1 MQTNRELLAKLKFIS
16 KIQPS
21 EKVSLREMKVYPD
34 DMVTTLLRTIFRD
47 NSRAKTLSF
56 IQDTIDKAF
65 EIIHNYKKSEKQSD
79 IIMVQHIVE
88 DLRNSKNGLINL
100 KETYVTDRKF
110 CCDIDII
117 LEGIDA
123 RLTEIQSYIPIPP
136 PIPLFD
142 YEETTP

>member
-1 MQTNRELLAKLKFIS
+1 MQTNRELLSKLKFIS

-21 EKVSLREMKVYPD
+21 EKVSLREMRMYPD
-34 DMVTTLLRTIFRD
+34 DMITTLLRTVFRD

-65 EIIHNYKKSEKQSD
+65 EIIHNYKRSD
-79 IIMVQHIVE
+79 KPSDVIMVQYIIG
-88 DLRNSKNGLINL
+88 DLRNSKGGLLNL
-100 KETYVTDRKF
+100 KETYVGDRKF

-123 RLTEIQSYIPIPP
+123 RLMEVEPFLTPLPP
-136 PIPLFD
+136 PLFE
-142 YEETTP
+142 YEETP